1 MKTHLRFI
9 FTTILT
15 LTVILTTGCQAPTPQ
30 VTPIPLISNTAPAA
44 PAQTPA
50 PQAVSALP
58 ASFDFAPYFEGYD
71 GAFVIYSLK
80 TGETLRYR
88 PEQCAKGFLPASTFK
103 ILNSLISLE
112 TGVIADENT
121 VIPWDGQKRAV
132 EAWNQDLTMRSAIQ
146 VSAVWFYQELARRV
160 GAERMQDY
168 LNRVPYGNSDIS
180 GQIDSFWLNG
190 GLRISADEQIIFLN
204 RLYLNNLPFS
214 QRSLD
219 IVKDI
224 LILEKTDS
232 YILSGKTGSAV
243 TESPVG
249 WFVGYVEKGDDV
261 LFFAANV
268 TGKPDAAAPVAKAAV
283 LKILKDL
290 GVLP

>member
-1 MKTHLRFI
+1 MNTPLRAF
-9 FTTILT
+9 FALT
-15 LTVILTTGCQAPTPQ
+15 LAAALLAGCRAPQATPM
-30 VTPIPLISNTAPAA
+30 PLISNTAPAS
-44 PAQTPA
+44 PAQAAA
-50 PQAVSALP
+50 PQATSSLP

-71 GAFVIYSLK
+71 GAFVLYSLK

-121 VIPWDGQKRAV
+121 VIKWDGQKHQVA
-132 EAWNQDLTMRSAIQ
+132 AWNKDHTMRSAIQ

-168 LNRVPYGNSDIS
+168 VNQADYGNKDIS

-204 RLYLNNLPFS
+204 RLYLNDLPFS
-214 QRSLD
+214 QRNLD
-219 IVKDI
+219 MVKDI

-232 YILSGKTGSAV
+232 YTLSGKTGSAV

-249 WFVGYVEKGDDV
+249 WFVGYVEKGDNV

-268 TGKPDAAAPVAKAAV
+268 TGNPDAAAPIARAAA
-283 LKILKDL
+283 LKILTEM